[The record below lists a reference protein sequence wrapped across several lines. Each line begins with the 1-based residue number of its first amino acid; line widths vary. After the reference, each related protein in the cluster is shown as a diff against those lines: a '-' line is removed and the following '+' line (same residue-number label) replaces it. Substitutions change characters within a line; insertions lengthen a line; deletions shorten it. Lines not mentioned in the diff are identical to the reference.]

1 MLKARRILF
10 REMVAEDWKSIHQ
23 YASKE
28 IVSRYQ
34 PWGPNLEDDTIA
46 YVNEVID
53 DANKTPRVRYAFA
66 IVENQNNRLIGA
78 GELQITSL
86 TNRVGEIGYVIHPD
100 YWGKGFATETGQ
112 LLLKFG
118 FENLQLHRIFA
129 TCDPRNKAS
138 EKVLMKLDMMLEGVI
153 RESIL
158 LKDGWRDSLL
168 FSMLEHEW
176 TDKKG
181 LK

>member
-1 MLKARRILF
+1 VL
-10 REMVAEDWKSIHQ
+10 
-23 YASKE
+23 
-28 IVSRYQ
+28 
-34 PWGPNLEDDTIA
+34 
-46 YVNEVID
+46 
-53 DANKTPRVRYAFA
+53 
-66 IVENQNNRLIGA
+66 
-78 GELQITSL
+78 
-86 TNRVGEIGYVIHPD
+86 HPD
-100 YWGKGFATETGQ
+100 YWGKGIATEAGQ

-118 FENLQLHRIFA
+118 FEDLQLHRLFA

-138 EKVLMKLDMMLEGVI
+138 EKVLKKLDMTLEGVL
-153 RESIL
+153 REIIL